1 MKKGVIILALLMVG
15 FLQLASAIEL
25 EINPVTNDVAMI
37 KGTTMPA
44 IFELNITNRGTADN
58 FIFYDFFGSDS
69 FPKGTVYIGG
79 GESKIVKVGIYPRS
93 DLKQMGRIIFDLY
106 IQGQDGEKMT
116 TPLMVNVVTMD
127 DAFQVGADEF
137 KPDSNT
143 VTVFIKNLI
152 NFNFEN
158 IDVGFKSPF
167 FSLEKKIT
175 LPPYGKET
183 FEVSV
188 NKEDFKE
195 LMAGYYTL
203 NVLVNAQNQKTNVQ
217 GKMKFAEKNIVTSSQ
232 DDYGLIVNTK
242 KILKANEGNVLADS
256 STVIKKNVISR
267 LFTSFSPEPNIV
279 DRKGLVIYYTWE
291 QQLKPGEQMSI
302 TVRTN
307 WLLPLLAILLIISIV
322 IIAKQ
327 FTKKPLSMKKSV
339 QFVNAKGG
347 EFALKVSVII
357 SARKYVEK
365 VHIME
370 RLPPLVKLHERFGGE
385 MPKKVDERTG
395 RLEWNFDK
403 LQAGE
408 SRIISYII
416 YSKVGVLG
424 KFALPTT
431 TAVFEKDGEVH
442 EAESNHAFF
451 IADQIKRI
459 ED

>member
-1 MKKGVIILALLMVG
+1 MKKGTIIFAFLMFG
-15 FLQLASAIEL
+15 ILQLVSAMNL

-44 IFELNITNRGTADN
+44 VFELNITNRDAANN
-58 FIFYDFFGSDS
+58 FIFFNYFGSDIY
-69 FPKGTVYIGG
+69 PKGTVYIGG
-79 GESKIVKVGIYPRS
+79 GENKIVKVGIYPRN

-106 IQGQDGEKMT
+106 IKDQNENQMT
-116 TPLMVNVVTMD
+116 SPLMVNVVTMD
-127 DAFQVGADEF
+127 DAFQIGAEEF
-137 KPDSNT
+137 DPESNT
-143 VTVFIKNLI
+143 ITVFIKNLI

-158 IDVGFKSPF
+158 ANVQLKSPF
-167 FSLEKKIT
+167 FNIEKTIT
-175 LPPYGKET
+175 LAPYQKET
-183 FEVSV
+183 FNVTV

-203 NVLVNAQNQKTNVQ
+203 NAIVNAQGQKANVQ

-232 DDYGLIVNTK
+232 NDYGLIVNTQ
-242 KILKANEGNVLADS
+242 KILKINEGNVLADAS
-256 STVIKKNVISR
+256 MVVKKNIISR

-279 DRKGLVIYYTWE
+279 DRKGFVVYYTWE

-302 TVRTN
+302 SVTTN
-307 WLLPLLAILLIISIV
+307 WTLPLLAILLIISIV

-327 FTKKPLSMKKSV
+327 FTKKPLSMRKSV

-347 EFALKVSVII
+347 EFALKVSVIV

-365 VHIME
+365 VHVME

-385 MPKKVDERTG
+385 MPKKVDERNG

-403 LQAGE
+403 LEAGE

-424 KFALPTT
+424 KFALPTAK
-431 TAVFEKDGEVH
+431 AVYEKEGEVH

-451 IADQIKRI
+451 IADQLKKI